1 MNKFKDP
8 FEEFIRN
15 SLERQK
21 IRYNAAHWKELEQ
34 KLDRLHQPI
43 VNKFRLLQNNR
54 ILQSVG
60 ALLIASAI
68 VYFTVDL
75 LNNSDQKE
83 LVKAGENTIVKEN
96 SRKPL
101 TISTDANATG
111 TKGGQNNGKASSTS
125 GLNSSA
131 VKAPLKNKEKKS
143 TSIAGN
149 ETKPGNNKQLQQ
161 ETVISH
167 NLPET
172 ASTKPLDIVPS
183 RPNINF
189 NVGNTKG
196 CEKLLTDFTLANKS
210 NDYSY
215 KWAFGDGTTSE
226 EINPKHLYS
235 KPGVYDV
242 TLTAISKNGDKKYV
256 SNTAS
261 VLVSNKP
268 KAEFEWNLIP
278 MGSFKFGADFYD
290 RSEDAVEWIWNFG
303 DKKSS
308 YEKDPKHIY
317 LSKGTYMVEL
327 IIKNASGCSDTTRQ
341 FISVEDKN
349 TLLAPNSF
357 SPDGDGLNDTFIPK
371 ALEISDLPFEMS
383 IYDPS
388 GLIFKTNDKNRP
400 WDGKNNNSGAVYQVG
415 STFRWSVTIK
425 DSNGMEQ
432 NYVGNVSIV
441 NK

>member
-15 SLERQK
+15 SLERQEIK
-21 IRYNAAHWKELEQ
+21 YNPAHWKELEQ
-34 KLDRLHQPI
+34 KLDSLHQPI

-54 ILQSVG
+54 VLQSVG

-75 LNNSDQKE
+75 LTNRDQKE
-83 LVKAGENTIVKEN
+83 LVKAGENTIVQQDSK
-96 SRKPL
+96 KPAN
-101 TISTDANATG
+101 ISANANAPDIRSQ
-111 TKGGQNNGKASSTS
+111 KDGKTPSISD
-125 GLNSSA
+125 LNSSA
-131 VKAPLKNKEKKS
+131 VKTPLKNKEEK
-143 TSIAGN
+143 SIAGN
-149 ETKPGNNKQLQQ
+149 ETNPGNNTQLQQ

-172 ASTKPLDIVPS
+172 LSTKPMDPVPS
-183 RPNINF
+183 RPNVNF
-189 NVGNTKG
+189 NIGSTMG
-196 CEKLLTDFTLANKS
+196 CEKLLTDFTLVNRS

-215 KWAFGDGTTSE
+215 KWEFGDGTTSE
-226 EINPKHLYS
+226 EVNPKHLYS
-235 KPGVYDV
+235 KPGFYDV
-242 TLTAISKNGDKKYV
+242 TLTAISKSGDKKYV
-256 SNTAS
+256 SNITAS

-268 KAEFEWNLIP
+268 KAEFEWNPVP

-317 LSKGTYMVEL
+317 LSKGTYRVEL
-327 IIKNASGCSDTTRQ
+327 IVKNASGCSDTTRQ

-400 WDGKNNNSGAVYQVG
+400 WDGKNNNSGVIYQIG